1 MPKLI
6 RLYIQSIAVG
16 FAVSAVF
23 LVLMLWQDVA
33 GLRHLIF
40 GSDMGWLAALMVI
53 VFNGIIFSGAQFSIV
68 IMGMAE
74 RDEGPKG
81 GGRRVRVTDQ
91 PVTVA
96 QEAIA
101 KPSQLARRRR

>member
-6 RLYIQSIAVG
+6 RLYIQSIAIG
-16 FAVSAVF
+16 FAVSVVF
-23 LVLMLWQDVA
+23 LGMMLWQDVA
-33 GLRHLIF
+33 GLRHLIL
-40 GSDMGWLAALMVI
+40 GSDMGWLAALMVV

-81 GGRRVRVTDQ
+81 GRRVGVTDELA
-91 PVTVA
+91 PVA
-96 QEAIA
+96 QHAVA
-101 KPSQLARRRR
+101 KRGLVSRRR

>member
-53 VFNGIIFSGAQFSIV
+53 MFNGIVFSGAQFAIV

-81 GGRRVRVTDQ
+81 GRRVRVGDELA
-91 PVTVA
+91 PVA
-96 QEAIA
+96 QEAVA
-101 KPSQLARRRR
+101 KRSLIARRRR

>member
-6 RLYIQSIAVG
+6 RLYIQSIAIG
-16 FAVSAVF
+16 FALSAVF
-23 LVLMLWQDVA
+23 LALMLWQDVA
-33 GLRHLIF
+33 GLRHLIL

-53 VFNGIIFSGAQFSIV
+53 MFNGIVLSGAQFAIV

-81 GGRRVRVTDQ
+81 GRRVRVTDELA
-91 PVTVA
+91 PVM
-96 QEAIA
+96 QEATKRGLI
-101 KPSQLARRRR
+101 ARRRR